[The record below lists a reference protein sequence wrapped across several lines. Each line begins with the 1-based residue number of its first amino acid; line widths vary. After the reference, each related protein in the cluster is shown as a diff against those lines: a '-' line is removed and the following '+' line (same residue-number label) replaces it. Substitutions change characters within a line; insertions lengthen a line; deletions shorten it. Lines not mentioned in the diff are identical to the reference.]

1 MKKIKILFISFSII
15 LGISIGGAF
24 YFNNLGD
31 KLGPQVLD
39 DCFMVCFNLGG
50 GCSSDDSEYKACYEK
65 KEKQKK
71 ICQLCKVEKEPLA
84 LLAKAKQEKY
94 YDYMGILIQV
104 SIVSGVLILMTFISY
119 LAVKYSFIR
128 TLGAVSVLWTI
139 AALTSNLVYSI
150 STFFIFIAP
159 ILLFWLYRFI
169 RFGPSRMFKD
179 G

>member
-15 LGISIGGAF
+15 LGLSVSGAF
-24 YFNNLGD
+24 YFNSLGD

-39 DCFMVCFNLGG
+39 DCFWVCNRIGENCPSG
-50 GCSSDDSEYKACYEK
+50 EEYKACSEK
-65 KEKQKK
+65 KIE

-94 YDYMGILIQV
+94 YNYMVNLIGLSMASGVIILI
-104 SIVSGVLILMTFISY
+104 TFISY
-119 LAVKYSFIR
+119 LSIKYSFIR

-159 ILLFWLYRFI
+159 VLLFWLYRFI
-169 RFGPSRMFKD
+169 RFGPSKMFKD

>member
-1 MKKIKILFISFSII
+1 MMKKIKLLFVLFSFI
-15 LGISIGGAF
+15 LGLSIGGAF
-24 YFNNLGD
+24 YFNGLGD

-39 DCFMVCFNLGG
+39 DCFWACHKIGG
-50 GCSSDDSEYKACYEK
+50 DCPSDETEYKACYEK
-65 KEKQKK
+65 ELEK
-71 ICQLCKVEKEPLA
+71 CQLCKIEKEPIA

-94 YDYMGILIQV
+94 YDYTLNLMWVSVASGILI
-104 SIVSGVLILMTFISY
+104 LITFISY
-119 LAVKYSFIR
+119 LSIKYSFIR

-169 RFGPSRMFKD
+169 RYGPLKMFKD
-179 G
+179 T